1 MKNKNISDLDI
12 IDNAIDDAKYVL
24 DDATPCQGIRKVF
37 IYWITYLLVVNLLF
51 YAYFKVS
58 THIVFFENELF
69 SLYSR
74 IFCILSNIISVV
86 IYIRA
91 TKKVNITLKEKNF
104 LKTFTVFPA
113 LLALIKMLPAAFY
126 YINKEI
132 MIQLYDTFSFDLV
145 ITFIALFYIMKYFK
159 DKRYKYLLIGLF
171 IYICVTFFLM
181 RYVVNIY
188 VVQSIDMLIL
198 KIEDIIDTV
207 NEFSFYQI
215 IVFGLSIYFMK
226 DNDSKQ

>member
-1 MKNKNISDLDI
+1 
-12 IDNAIDDAKYVL
+12 
-24 DDATPCQGIRKVF
+24 
-37 IYWITYLLVVNLLF
+37 
-51 YAYFKVS
+51 
-58 THIVFFENELF
+58 
-69 SLYSR
+69 
-74 IFCILSNIISVV
+74 
-86 IYIRA
+86 
-91 TKKVNITLKEKNF
+91 
-104 LKTFTVFPA
+104 
-113 LLALIKMLPAAFY
+113 
-126 YINKEI
+126 

>member
-1 MKNKNISDLDI
+1 M
-12 IDNAIDDAKYVL
+12 
-24 DDATPCQGIRKVF
+24 
-37 IYWITYLLVVNLLF
+37 
-51 YAYFKVS
+51 
-58 THIVFFENELF
+58 
-69 SLYSR
+69 
-74 IFCILSNIISVV
+74 
-86 IYIRA
+86 
-91 TKKVNITLKEKNF
+91 KEKNF

>member
-1 MKNKNISDLDI
+1 MTKNRYKTAFGNQVFL
-12 IDNAIDDAKYVL
+12 NAVL
-24 DDATPCQGIRKVF
+24 YG
-37 IYWITYLLVVNLLF
+37 WN
-51 YAYFKVS
+51 
-58 THIVFFENELF
+58 
-69 SLYSR
+69 
-74 IFCILSNIISVV
+74 
-86 IYIRA
+86 
-91 TKKVNITLKEKNF
+91 
-104 LKTFTVFPA
+104 
-113 LLALIKMLPAAFY
+113 MFY

>member
-1 MKNKNISDLDI
+1 M
-12 IDNAIDDAKYVL
+12 
-24 DDATPCQGIRKVF
+24 
-37 IYWITYLLVVNLLF
+37 
-51 YAYFKVS
+51 
-58 THIVFFENELF
+58 
-69 SLYSR
+69 
-74 IFCILSNIISVV
+74 
-86 IYIRA
+86 
-91 TKKVNITLKEKNF
+91 
-104 LKTFTVFPA
+104 KTFTVFPA